1 MNSAILKDP
10 IDIYELVTTKTEYGT
25 IQTSYNLKYH
35 TRAYVRF
42 NSENMTVSEGEVYF
56 PINRTFIV
64 RAYVP
69 VVETDQIEYEGKRY
83 KILSI
88 NKNKYYNDTEIT
100 TTIINT

>member
-1 MNSAILKDP
+1 MNSCILKDP
-10 IDIYELVTTKTEYGT
+10 IDIYELTTIKTEYGT

-56 PINRTFIV
+56 PINKTFIV

-69 VVETDQIEYEGKRY
+69 VVDTDQIEYEGTRY

-88 NKNKYYNDTEIT
+88 NKNKYYNDIEINT
-100 TTIINT
+100 TTVNI

>member
-1 MNSAILKDP
+1 MNAAILKDP

-56 PINRTFIV
+56 PINKTFIV

-69 VVETDQIEYEGKRY
+69 VVETDQIEHEGTRY

-88 NKNKYYNDTEIT
+88 NKNKYYNDIEINT
-100 TTIINT
+100 TTVNI

>member
-1 MNSAILKDP
+1 MNSSLLKNQ
-10 IDIYELVTTKTEYGT
+10 IDIYELKESKTEYGT
-25 IQTSYNLKYH
+25 IKKNYEFKYH

-42 NSENMTVSEGEVYF
+42 NSENQVISEGEVFY

-69 VVETDQIEYEGKRY
+69 VTETDIIKFEDKSY

-88 NKNKYYNDTEIT
+88 NKNIYYNDIEIQT
-100 TTIINT
+100 TLINQ

>member
-1 MNSAILKDP
+1 MNAAILKDP

-88 NKNKYYNDTEIT
+88 NRNKYYNNIEIN

>member
-1 MNSAILKDP
+1 MNAAILKDP

-42 NSENMTVSEGEVYF
+42 NSENMAVSEGEVFY

-88 NKNKYYNDTEIT
+88 NKNKYFNDTEIN
-100 TTIINT
+100 TTIINN

>member
-1 MNSAILKDP
+1 MNSCILKDP
-10 IDIYELVTTKTEYGT
+10 IDIYELVTIKTEYGT

-42 NSENMTVSEGEVYF
+42 DSENLTVSEGEVYF

-64 RAYVP
+64 RVYVP
-69 VVETDQIEYEGKRY
+69 VTETDQIEYEGKRY

-88 NKNKYYNDTEIT
+88 NKNKYFNDIEIN
-100 TTIINT
+100 TTIINN

>member
-1 MNSAILKDP
+1 MNSALLRDP
-10 IDIYELVTTKTEYGT
+10 IDIYELTTIKTEYGT

-42 NSENMTVSEGEVYF
+42 NSENLTVSEGEVYF

-88 NKNKYYNDTEIT
+88 NKNKYYNDIEI
-100 TTIINT
+100 ICQLINV

>member
-1 MNSAILKDP
+1 MNSALLRDP

-42 NSENMTVSEGEVYF
+42 NSENLTVSEGEVYF

-88 NKNKYYNDTEIT
+88 NRNKYYNNTEIT

>member
-10 IDIYELVTTKTEYGT
+10 IDIYELTTIKTEYGT

-42 NSENMTVSEGEVYF
+42 NSENLTVSEGEVYF

-88 NKNKYYNDTEIT
+88 NKNKYFNDIEIN